1 MLDKHGNL
9 LEKHQQVVVPEP
21 KGTDRHKRSFIG
33 TIIAVL
39 DSRGTAM
46 VEDDPYAGINSCDA
60 LRIMDG
66 VIPDPT
72 LAAA

>member
-1 MLDKHGNL
+1 MLDRHGNF
-9 LEKHQQVVVPEP
+9 LEKHQQVVVLEP

-46 VEDDPYAGINSCDA
+46 VEDQCDESFEIEGDR
-60 LRIMDG
+60 L
-66 VIPDPT
+66 VIQD
-72 LAAA
+72 

>member
-46 VEDDPYAGINSCDA
+46 VEDQCDESFEIETER
-60 LRIMDG
+60 L
-66 VIPDPT
+66 VIRN
-72 LAAA
+72 